1 MRQDIR
7 SVVIPAAGRGTR
19 SLPATKTVPKE
30 LLTVYDRPVL
40 QFAIDEA
47 VHLDVQRIVVVL
59 HPAKAMI
66 RHYLTPD
73 PAYIVA
79 LRDCGKRA
87 LADAL
92 AKIDVPDQIDI
103 VFVEQLSPLGLGHA
117 VLCAEPAILPGAFAV
132 LLPDDLIFGAP
143 CLSEMAAHYTT
154 GHMIAAQEVSPEDTE
169 KYGIFCLAGRSIGRS
184 VPVSG
189 MVEKPALGQAP
200 SRLGAVG
207 RYILHPRIFDTLRT
221 LPRGAGGEM
230 QLTDA
235 ISHDAGQMALT
246 AFQFSG
252 TRYDCGTHD
261 GLLEAALARQFAV
274 KAHLNDSGRGAM
286 TAVCVG
292 GLTRL

>member
-1 MRQDIR
+1 MRNIR

-47 VHLDVQRIVVVL
+47 VHLGVERIVVVL

-66 RHYLTPD
+66 RHYLAPD
-73 PAYIVA
+73 PAYVA
-79 LRDCGKRA
+79 ILRGCGKGA

-92 AKIDVPDQIDI
+92 AEIDVPEQIDI

-117 VLCAEPAILPGAFAV
+117 VLCAEPAILPGTFAV

-143 CLSEMAAHYTT
+143 CLSEMATQYTT
-154 GHMIAAQEVSPEDTE
+154 GHMIAAQEVSTENTE
-169 KYGIFCLAGRSIGRS
+169 KYGIFCLSGRSIGRS

-189 MVEKPALGQAP
+189 MVEKPAPGQAP

-207 RYILHPRIFDTLRT
+207 RYILDAGIFDTLRT
-221 LPRGAGGEM
+221 LPRGAGGEV

-235 ISHDAGQMALT
+235 ISHDAGHTTLT

-261 GLLEAALARQFAV
+261 GLLEAALARQFTV
-274 KAHLNDSGRGAM
+274 KEHLNDHAHAALSVVGA
-286 TAVCVG
+286 AA
-292 GLTRL
+292 LT